1 MKVALF
7 FSYEI
12 SLRDWARSG
21 LLQREIRLYTELIRL
36 HGIQVV
42 FLTYGDESDRKWS
55 QALGNI
61 ELLPVYEN
69 LRRPNGWLLRLIHS
83 CSIPWRYRQELQQC
97 DVFKTNQMMGAW
109 VAVIAKWLCRK
120 PLLLRSGYDLSTHL
134 EAEAGSVIKRY
145 LARML
150 SQVCY
155 RVADQIN
162 VSTAN
167 QAVQVTNR
175 CPESKD
181 AIDIRPNWVDTTL
194 FRPELIQRESTGKVL
209 VVGRLS
215 YQKNIALLAEALR
228 GTDIQ
233 VEIVGSGD
241 EKSSLIKKFE
251 LCGVRATFLGNID
264 NHLLPDIY
272 NNCDVYVLCSR
283 YEGNPKTLLEAM
295 ACECFVIGTDVV
307 GIRDIIST
315 DITGILVE
323 ENSQSLR
330 ESILTF
336 INDAD
341 RRITLGKAA
350 RQQIVQSN
358 SLNEAVRKEWH
369 TYLRLKGI

>member
-1 MKVALF
+1 MKVVLF

-36 HGIQVV
+36 QGIQVV
-42 FLTYGDESDRKWS
+42 FLTYGDESDREWS

-134 EAEAGSVIKRY
+134 GAERASVIKRY

-150 SQVCY
+150 SHVCY

-181 AIDIRPNWVDTTL
+181 TIDIRPNWVDTTL

-209 VVGRLS
+209 VVSRLS
-215 YQKNIALLAEALR
+215 YQKNMALLAEALR

-241 EKSSLIKKFE
+241 EESSLIKKFE

-330 ESILTF
+330 ESILIF

-341 RRITLGKAA
+341 RRMTLGKAA
-350 RQQIVQSN
+350 RQQVVQSN
-358 SLNEAVRKEWH
+358 SLDEAVRKEWH

>member
-1 MKVALF
+1 MKVVLF

-36 HGIQVV
+36 QDIQVV
-42 FLTYGDESDRKWS
+42 FLTYGDESDREWS

-69 LRRPNGWLLRLIHS
+69 IKRPNGWLLRLIHS

-134 EAEAGSVIKRY
+134 EAERASVINRY
-145 LARML
+145 LARIL

-167 QAVQVTNR
+167 QAVQIKSR
-175 CPESKD
+175 CPKSKNG
-181 AIDIRPNWVDTTL
+181 IHIRPNWVDTTL
-194 FRPELIQRESTGKVL
+194 FRPQLIQRKSTGKVL

-228 GTDIQ
+228 GTNIQ
-233 VEIVGSGD
+233 VDIVGSGN

-251 LCGVRATFLGNID
+251 LCGVRANFLGHID
-264 NHLLPDIY
+264 NHLLPNIY
-272 NNCDVYVLCSR
+272 NRCDIYVLCSR

-307 GIRDIIST
+307 GIREIIST

-330 ESILTF
+330 ESILKF
-336 INDAD
+336 INNANL
-341 RRITLGKAA
+341 RSTFGKAA
-350 RQQIVQSN
+350 RQQVVRGN
-358 SLNEAVRKEWH
+358 SLDEAVRKEWR
-369 TYLRLKGI
+369 TYLRLKGM